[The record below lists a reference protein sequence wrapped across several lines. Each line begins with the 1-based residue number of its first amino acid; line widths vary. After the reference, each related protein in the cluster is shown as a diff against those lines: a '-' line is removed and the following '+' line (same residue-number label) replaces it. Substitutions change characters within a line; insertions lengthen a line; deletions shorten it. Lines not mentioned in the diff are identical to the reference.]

1 MKRILVAVDGSDPA
15 RRATARA
22 ADLASRL
29 GYGLTIVH
37 VLPPPP
43 IFSEPAVL
51 PDMAELER
59 RVYEKGRAVLDEAA
73 AQAARTGLQVD
84 TKLLS
89 GPPGEVIAE
98 ASQAEDVDFV
108 VVGSRGRTLVG
119 SMLLGGT
126 SHRLIH
132 VCKKPILVVH

>member
-1 MKRILVAVDGSDPA
+1 MRILVAVDGSDPSRRAAVRAAELA
-15 RRATARA
+15 RR
-22 ADLASRL
+22 L
-29 GYGLTIVH
+29 GEGLTIVH

-51 PDMAELER
+51 PDVAELER
-59 RVYEKGRAVLDEAA
+59 RVYERGKSVLDEMADSLRHGGLEVQAQLLTGPAAEVLAEA
-73 AQAARTGLQVD
+73 AQ
-84 TKLLS
+84 S
-89 GPPGEVIAE
+89 SEI
-98 ASQAEDVDFV
+98 DFV

-132 VCKKPILVVH
+132 ICKKPVLVVH

>member
-1 MKRILVAVDGSDPA
+1 MRILVAVDGSDPS
-15 RRATARA
+15 RRAANRA
-22 ADLASRL
+22 ADLARRL
-29 GYGLTIVH
+29 EEGLTVVH

-51 PDMAELER
+51 PDVAELER
-59 RVYEKGRAVLDEAA
+59 RVYERGRQVLDEMAESLRHGGLDVQAQLLAGPAAEVLAEA
-73 AQAARTGLQVD
+73 AQA
-84 TKLLS
+84 
-89 GPPGEVIAE
+89 PE
-98 ASQAEDVDFV
+98 VDFV

-132 VCKKPILVVH
+132 ICKKPVLVVH

>member
-1 MKRILVAVDGSDPA
+1 MRILVAVDGSDPS
-15 RRATARA
+15 RRAATRA
-22 ADLASRL
+22 ADLARRL
-29 GYGLTIVH
+29 GSGRPVVH

-59 RVYEKGRAVLDEAA
+59 RVYEKGRTLLEEAG
-73 AQAARTGLQVD
+73 AQAAQPGLQVE

-98 ASQAEDVDFV
+98 ASQADDVDFL

-119 SMLLGGT
+119 SMLL
-126 SHRLIH
+126 
-132 VCKKPILVVH
+132 

>member
-22 ADLASRL
+22 ADLASKL

-59 RVYEKGRAVLDEAA
+59 RVYEKGRSVLDEST
-73 AQAARTGLQVD
+73 AQAARSGLQVE

-98 ASQAEDVDFV
+98 ASQADDIDFV
-108 VVGSRGRTLVG
+108 VVGSR
-119 SMLLGGT
+119 
-126 SHRLIH
+126 
-132 VCKKPILVVH
+132 

>member
-15 RRATARA
+15 RRATLRA
-22 ADLASRL
+22 ADLAAKL
-29 GYGLTIVH
+29 GCGLTIVH

-59 RVYEKGRAVLDEAA
+59 RVYEKGRSLLDEAA
-73 AQAARTGLQVD
+73 AQAARPGLPVD
-84 TKLLS
+84 TQLLS
-89 GPPGEVIAE
+89 GPPGEVIADAAQSE
-98 ASQAEDVDFV
+98 EVDFV

-132 VCKKPILVVH
+132 ICKKPILVVH

>member
-1 MKRILVAVDGSDPA
+1 MRILVAVDGSDPSRRAAVRAAELA
-15 RRATARA
+15 RR
-22 ADLASRL
+22 L
-29 GYGLTIVH
+29 GEGLTIVH

-51 PDMAELER
+51 PDVAELER
-59 RVYEKGRAVLDEAA
+59 RVYERGKSVLDEMADSLRHGGLEVQAQLLAGPAAEVLAEA
-73 AQAARTGLQVD
+73 AQ
-84 TKLLS
+84 S
-89 GPPGEVIAE
+89 SEI
-98 ASQAEDVDFV
+98 DFV

-132 VCKKPILVVH
+132 ICKKPVLVVH